1 MATKKTKFTQE
12 AGTYAPESFAETFDK
27 LTDLPEQ
34 EEKQANLPAVKP
46 KIGRPTIFTQH
57 IANIICTRIAEGESL
72 REIVKTDGMP
82 DRTTV
87 YDWLLKNEAFANQY
101 TRAREEQADT
111 LADEILAI
119 SDEAPE
125 VDYIK
130 DKHGNVIDIKIDS
143 GYVAYQRQR
152 IDARKWVAAKL
163 KPKKYSENIKL
174 SGDAE
179 NPVEVGVTMLDAFV
193 KKLELKAQAK
203 NAE

>member
-1 MATKKTKFTQE
+1 MATKKTKIAE
-12 AGTYAPESFAETFDK
+12 ESESYNPKPFAEAFAE
-27 LTDLPEQ
+27 LTEAPQ
-34 EEKQANLPAVKP
+34 TEEKQANLPVVKP
-46 KIGRPTIFTQH
+46 KIGRPTKFSQNL
-57 IANIICTRIAEGESL
+57 ANVICMRIAEGESL
-72 REIVKTDGMP
+72 REIVKTEGMP

-87 YDWLLKNEAFANQY
+87 YDWLLKDEVFANQY
-101 TRAREEQADT
+101 MRAREEQADT

-119 SDEAPE
+119 ADESPE
-125 VDYIK
+125 IDVIR
-130 DKHGNVIDIKIDS
+130 DKRGAVVDIKIDS

-152 IDARKWVAAKL
+152 IDARKWVASKL
-163 KPKKYSENIKL
+163 KPKKYAENIKL